1 MLHHIEEE
9 LIGDGDESIDGIVD
23 VFLFVDD
30 FG

>member
-9 LIGDGDESIDGIVD
+9 LIGDGDEPIDGIVD